1 MVLELITLADVSDIF
16 YFFCSGEGGG
26 SPGRCAGAGGE
37 GPGGCLR
44 GIWGGG

>member
-1 MVLELITLADVSDIF
+1 MENPG
-16 YFFCSGEGGG
+16 GEGG
-26 SPGRCAGAGGE
+26 SPGLVGAGGE